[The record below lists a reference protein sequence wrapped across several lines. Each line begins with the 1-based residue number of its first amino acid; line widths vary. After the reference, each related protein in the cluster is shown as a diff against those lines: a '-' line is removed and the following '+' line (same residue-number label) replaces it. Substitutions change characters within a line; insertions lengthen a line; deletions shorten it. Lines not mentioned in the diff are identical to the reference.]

1 MAKVDLGQVIDTT
14 DMIFRDYAMTNGTVQ
29 PNVDTFTVLDIYLSG
44 YLPYSVACWNT
55 LANDHIT
62 YTPVLGADNACLVW
76 VKNQSQSPLQYGG
89 YCRIGYKKKEE

>member
-14 DMIFRDYAMTNGTVQ
+14 DIIFKDYAITEGTVQ
-29 PNVDTFTVLDIYLSG
+29 PTAELFTTLNIFLSG

-55 LANDHIT
+55 FANDYIT
-62 YTPVLGADNACLVW
+62 YTPVIGGDNACLVW

-89 YCRIGYKKKEE
+89 YCRIGYKKKEV